1 VYYGCNQGAAAK
13 RTVSVAFAAFS
24 AQLKSVTAAL
34 FSARPNL
41 MWLGHCLIDEAKKI
55 VLAFRFKAGLERLGA
70 VGLRHE
76 VYEPIFFFE
85 VAAVPSCQG
94 IERCDSERTFG
105 RGRAIF
111 HVPRAWLI
119 ASASSPLLR
128 G

>member
-1 VYYGCNQGAAAK
+1 M
-13 RTVSVAFAAFS
+13 SVAFAAFS

-55 VLAFRFKAGLERLGA
+55 VLTSRFKAGLERLGA

-76 VYEPIFFFE
+76 VYEPIFFFFE

-94 IERCDSERTFG
+94 IERCDSERTFR